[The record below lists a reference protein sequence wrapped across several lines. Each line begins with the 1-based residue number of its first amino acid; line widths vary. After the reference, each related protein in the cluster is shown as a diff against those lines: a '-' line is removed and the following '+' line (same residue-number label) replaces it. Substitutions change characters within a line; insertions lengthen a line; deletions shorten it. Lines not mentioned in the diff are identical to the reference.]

1 MDTFLHTGG
10 DLENDSLPYRK
21 PVRLCRSDVMWNAVG
36 IIYGL
41 RIRSADDSR
50 TLAKRGLMR
59 IRTAISSAAY
69 VFFQAISPFGQEVTF
84 PYAVLSLCPP
94 YRSHQQW
101 RSVSFGEVIKNLK
114 CLSRSRL
121 KK

>member
-59 IRTAISSAAY
+59 IKTAISSAAY
-69 VFFQAISPFGQEVTF
+69 VFFRHLVLLVKRLLFLTQFFHCALRTVVTSSGG
-84 PYAVLSLCPP
+84 LSALA
-94 YRSHQQW
+94 
-101 RSVSFGEVIKNLK
+101 K
-114 CLSRSRL
+114 
-121 KK
+121 